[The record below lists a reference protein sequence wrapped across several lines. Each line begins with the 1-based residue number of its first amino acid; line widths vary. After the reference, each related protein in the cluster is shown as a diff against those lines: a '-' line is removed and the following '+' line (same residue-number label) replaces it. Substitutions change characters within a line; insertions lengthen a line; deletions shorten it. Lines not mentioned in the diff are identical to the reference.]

1 MRVLICGL
9 GSIIT
14 NALDYRLRK
23 YGCKVLRAGNTTDAL
38 SKIHAGYAD
47 ILVTSVNTEGY
58 RLSTFIALIKEN
70 LDSSMPIILVSEP
83 EGDLEAVVAG
93 IEAGADDFVTFPF
106 KPSELVIRIEL
117 LLHRYVNH

>member
-23 YGCKVLRAGNTTDAL
+23 YGCKVSWAGNTTDAL
-38 SKIHAGYAD
+38 SKIHAGNAD
-47 ILVTSVNTEGY
+47 ILITSVNTEGY
-58 RLSTFIALIKEN
+58 RLSTFIALIKEDLN
-70 LDSSMPIILVSEP
+70 SEMPIILVSEP
-83 EGDLEAVVAG
+83 DGDLDTVVQG

>member
-58 RLSTFIALIKEN
+58 RLSTFIGLIKEN

-83 EGDLEAVVAG
+83 EGDLNAVVEG
-93 IEAGADDFVTFPF
+93 IEAGADDFVLKPF
-106 KPSELVIRIEL
+106 EPSQLFSKIHFYL
-117 LLHRYVNH
+117 NK